1 MNQIP
6 LITIIVPVYNNEKY
20 LRKCLSS
27 LCDQT
32 YKNIE
37 ILIVDDG
44 SNDSSGAISDEFAEK
59 DPRVVVIHKENGG
72 VAMARNVALRKAKGD
87 YFMFVDSDDWV
98 EPDFCESALS
108 QLLENNVRLLV
119 FGHKGVYEKPGKEPV
134 TKIFTVKNPIRLAA
148 SQAMRYVLGGNT
160 VYNYMC
166 NKIYDRK
173 LFDGIEFPVGRV
185 FEDNDVTYRVVH
197 RAGDIFISDRVLY
210 YYRRQETSISYLWNK
225 PKNIKDRFQIW
236 RKRLE
241 FLKVHYPEHVN
252 LQIVRL
258 AYEGLSAYTFCKGN
272 EYEDFRKEVKDFL
285 KDNKECVLQNN
296 KSIFFLLNY
305 YCRRLLPACFKRHIN
320 RKR

>member
-6 LITIIVPVYNNEKY
+6 LITIIVPVYNNEKN
-20 LRKCLSS
+20 LLKCLSS

-59 DPRVVVIHKENGG
+59 DKRVVVIHKENGG

-119 FGHKGVYEKPGKEPV
+119 FGHKEVYEKPGKEPV
-134 TKIFTVKNPIRLAA
+134 TKIFTVKNPIRLTA
-148 SQAMRYVLGGNT
+148 SQAMRCVLGGNT

-185 FEDNDVTYRVVH
+185 FEDNDVIYRVVH

-236 RKRLE
+236 RQRLE

-296 KSIFFLLNY
+296 KSIFFLLYY
-305 YCRRLLPACFKRHIN
+305 YCRPLLPACFKCHVN
-320 RKR
+320 KKR

>member
-1 MNQIP
+1 MIAP
-6 LITIIVPVYNNEKY
+6 LISIIVPIYQVELYLEK
-20 LRKCLSS
+20 CIDSIIN
-27 LCDQT
+27 QT
-32 YKNIE
+32 YKNLEI
-37 ILIVDDG
+37 ILIDDG
-44 SNDSSGAISDEFAEK
+44 SPDRCGAICDEYALH
-59 DPRVVVIHKENGG
+59 DDRVTVIHSENGG
-72 VAMARNVALRKAKGD
+72 LSAARNRGLALCEGE
-87 YFMFVDSDDWV
+87 YVLFVDSDDWV

-296 KSIFFLLNY
+296 KSIFFLLYY
-305 YCRRLLPACFKRHIN
+305 YCRPLLPACFKRHIN
-320 RKR
+320 KKR